1 LSTLT
6 KIGII
11 GLGAWGQ
18 AIAKLLSNKMDV
30 LAYARNNK
38 KDLPYCAQTTNLN
51 DLKDRNLVF
60 IATPVGSF
68 ESVLKQINNLLSPE
82 IIMWGSKGIDQSTG
96 LLPHQIFE
104 KTIGNDRAVGI
115 SFSGPTFSGEL
126 SEGLPS
132 AVALASINTK
142 ALNQVSEILKGTNIR
157 SYQTQDVMGVEL
169 AGATKNIYAIC
180 SGIMAKKGLGENAQA
195 AFITRALHEM
205 ANLGDSMG
213 ADKNTFYGLSG
224 IGDLVLTSYGQASR
238 NRSFGEL
245 IGSGKSC
252 EDALSQINEVVEGYY
267 TTKAIYQLAQS
278 KGLEMPIATELYK
291 ILYDGKNINNAIKDL
306 LDRPIPTIHKN
317 QPA

>member
-11 GLGAWGQ
+11 GLGAWGR
-18 AIAKLLSNKMDV
+18 AIAKLLSSKMGV

-38 KDLPYCAQTTNLN
+38 KDMPYCPQTTNLD
-51 DLKDRNLVF
+51 DLKDRNLIF

-68 ESVLKQINNLLSPE
+68 ESVLKEINNLLSPE

-104 KTIGNDRAVGI
+104 KTIGNDRAAGI

-132 AVALASINTK
+132 AVALASVNTK
-142 ALNQVSEILKGTNIR
+142 ALNQVSELLKGTNIR
-157 SYQTQDVMGVEL
+157 SYQTQDIMGVEL

-238 NRSFGEL
+238 NRA
-245 IGSGKSC
+245 K
-252 EDALSQINEVVEGYY
+252 VVRMLFL
-267 TTKAIYQLAQS
+267 K
-278 KGLEMPIATELYK
+278 
-291 ILYDGKNINNAIKDL
+291 
-306 LDRPIPTIHKN
+306 
-317 QPA
+317 